1 MPQTTF
7 TATTKLLEGLQVENS
22 VRHFTVRMDEPESL
36 GGTDTG
42 MNPVEAMLAAL
53 GSCITIVAAAFAQS
67 EGIDLQEFWVES
79 EGDLDPSGFLKGA
92 EGVRRGFNE
101 VRFTP
106 HIKTSSSPEEVEK
119 FMTFIKSRCPVTDNM
134 VNATQVVSATPV
146 ME

>member
-22 VRHFTVRMDEPESL
+22 VRNFTVRMDEPESL

-53 GSCITIVAAAFAQS
+53 GSCITIVAAAFAKS